1 MDLVTGSAE
10 AVCVGGSL
18 DSRVCRKSAS
28 FRAERMP
35 PAEWAPVCLIEP
47 PHACWQAGRHMRCPS
62 STHGSCHGCG
72 ISSTGAWRPTSSHTY
87 YLDLGLAE
95 ALANVLHGS
104 RVVEFGAGHGCY
116 TSFLRG
122 LGLRVSAYDGI
133 EGVGGL
139 THGLVTTADLTLRLS
154 LPSADWVLA
163 MEVAEHVPRMHEKQL
178 LANIH
183 RHNREG
189 VVLSWANSAI
199 GHGHYNPRSNAY
211 VVHQLAQMGYAHDV
225 RMQDVLRANV
235 STFPWFRHT
244 LMAFR
249 RTPLARQVKLGKL
262 WPTWE
267 WERTW
272 RMGYCSPVA
281 AGKKASC
288 DTDVAGTWKVQ
299 DGLNATGMR
308 RCAKRCQACGR
319 CRFVSYSARFS
330 DCDWFT
336 ECNLDR
342 LTTTEPGS
350 SPASGRKVLDHVTLQ
365 VKK

>member
-1 MDLVTGSAE
+1 M
-10 AVCVGGSL
+10 
-18 DSRVCRKSAS
+18 
-28 FRAERMP
+28 
-35 PAEWAPVCLIEP
+35 
-47 PHACWQAGRHMRCPS
+47 
-62 STHGSCHGCG
+62 
-72 ISSTGAWRPTSSHTY
+72 
-87 YLDLGLAE
+87 
-95 ALANVLHGS
+95 LHGS
-104 RVVEFGAGHGCY
+104 TVVEFGAGHGCY

-122 LGLRVSAYDGI
+122 RGLRVSAYDGI

-139 THGLVTTADLTLRLS
+139 THGLVTTADLTLRLK

-163 MEVAEHVPRMHEKQL
+163 MEVAEHVPRMHSRSKQLRSRHNKQAVEKQL

-189 VVLSWANSAI
+189 IVLSWANSAS

-225 RMQDVLRANV
+225 RMQDMLRANV
-235 STFPWFRHT
+235 SNFPWFRHT

-249 RTPLARQVKLGKL
+249 RTPLARQVKLDKL

-288 DTDVAGTWKVQ
+288 DTDITGTWKVQ
-299 DGLNATGMR
+299 DGLNANGMR
-308 RCAKRCQACGR
+308 KCAERCQACGR
-319 CRFVSYSARFS
+319 CRFVSYSALFS

-342 LTTTEPGS
+342 LTTTVPGS
-350 SPASGRKVLDHVTLQ
+350 GPASGPNVLDHVTLQ
-365 VKK
+365 VKQ